1 MCAPALSPARACA
14 GVQFPSPLR
23 WRGYAPPL
31 TGAAVFECACLGLL
45 RQEAEEG
52 RSPPCGGEAIGLP
65 QLWLRGLR

>member
-1 MCAPALSPARACA
+1 MCAPALSPARACV
-14 GVQFPSPLR
+14 GVHPPSPLTVAVR
-23 WRGYAPPL
+23 PSL